1 MIKIL
6 TVSSTFLAI
15 LAAWPVVAASDR
27 DKDWK
32 QFHHENGNT
41 YYYSYE
47 TFGEKMFEGGLIGLA
62 TDNPRMWVRLA
73 YRTPIR
79 LANELVDERI
89 YRYEIDCP
97 GFLRKTSEARRI
109 EGAYYYRGR
118 EVRKFRRGRWEEF
131 DEYSPLQLVANK
143 ACD

>member
-1 MIKIL
+1 MNRISKI
-6 TVSSTFLAI
+6 SFAFMAI
-15 LAAWPVVAASDR
+15 LVAETVIAASDR

-32 QFHHENGNT
+32 PFHRANSIT

-62 TDNPRMWVRLA
+62 TDNPRMWVRIA
-73 YRTPIR
+73 YGTPVR
-79 LANELVDERI
+79 LPSELVDERI

-97 GFLRKTSEARRI
+97 GFFRKTSEARRI
-109 EGAYYYRGR
+109 EGADYYRGR
-118 EVRKFRRGRWEEF
+118 EVRRFRRGDWEEF
-131 DEYSPLQLVANK
+131 DEYSAISLVRDI

>member
-1 MIKIL
+1 MRNIFTISFTL
-6 TVSSTFLAI
+6 LAF

-27 DKDWK
+27 DKDWV
-32 QFHHENGNT
+32 QFHRDTSGF

-47 TFGEKMFEGGLIGLA
+47 TLVEKMVEGGLIGLA

-73 YRTPIR
+73 YETPIR

-97 GFLRKTSEARRI
+97 GFLRKTSEARRLA
-109 EGAYYYRGR
+109 GAYYYRGG
-118 EVRKFRRGRWEEF
+118 EVRKFRQGDWEEF
-131 DEYSPLQLVANK
+131 DEYSPLQLVADK